1 MSQKSVI
8 VTGGAAGLG
17 QGIALKFAAE
27 GFRVGVLDLDPA
39 ATEAAAQALPDAVAL
54 VADVTDEAA
63 VQAAVDRFGAP
74 DVLVNNAGIL
84 SLGAL
89 IDQTPAQFR
98 KVLDVHVMG
107 TFTCAGIAAR
117 AMRDAGKGG
126 AVVNLTSI
134 NAVTPGPGSGAYP
147 AAKAA
152 IAKLTEHMAVEWGPL
167 GIRVNC
173 VAPGF
178 IDGGMSAPF
187 YADPKVRAVRGGAV
201 PYGGLGQVE
210 DIAEAVWY
218 LASDKARYV
227 SGHQLVVDGA
237 VTHSLLRALPR
248 E

>member
-17 QGIALKFAAE
+17 AAIAGKFDAE
-27 GFRVGVLDLDPA
+27 GYRVGVLDLDPA
-39 ATEAAAQALPDAVAL
+39 KTEAAAKALSAGVPL
-54 VADVTDEAA
+54 VADVSDEAA
-63 VQAAVDRFGAP
+63 VEAAFQNFGTP
-74 DVLVNNAGIL
+74 DVLVNNAGVL

-98 KVLDVHVMG
+98 RVFDVHVMG
-107 TFTCAGIAAR
+107 TFICARIAAR
-117 AMRDAGKGG
+117 GMANRGG
-126 AVVNLTSI
+126 AIVNLTSI

-187 YADPKVRAVRGGAV
+187 YADPRVRAVRGGAV
-201 PYGGLGQVE
+201 PFGGLGQVQ
-210 DIAEAVWY
+210 DIAEAVWF
-218 LASDKARYV
+218 LATDTARYI